1 MVKECTELN
10 QGAVHGGDQGR
21 KAEPAKRSGSKKVVC
36 AAIAANIG
44 IAISKFIVA
53 GITGSPAMLVEGIH
67 STVDTGNELLLMLGT
82 KRSNR
87 PADEWHPFGYG
98 KVLYFWALIV
108 ALSVFSLGG
117 GISIYHGV
125 LALKNPPSLED
136 PTWNYVVLVL
146 AAGFEGTSWNVSR
159 RELNR
164 RRRPDESL
172 WQAMRRSKDASVYT
186 VFIEDSAALVAVAV
200 AFLGIWLGQ
209 TFDNRYFDPAASVV
223 IGSILVIAAFV
234 LARETGSLLV
244 GESIDR
250 NQIIQLKKVIA
261 SDASVEAVGHLLTMQ
276 QGPESVFLAAAVRF
290 KRGLDIEKVE
300 QGIERLEHAIKTQ
313 YPPVCQ
319 IFFES
324 ESIKSSFRPAS

>member
-1 MVKECTELN
+1 MVESTDLN
-10 QGAVHGGDQGR
+10 QGAARGVDQGR
-21 KAEPAKRSGSKKVVC
+21 RKGGRPNPSGPKKVIY
-36 AAIAANIG
+36 AAIAANVG

-53 GITGSPAMLVEGIH
+53 GVTGSSAMLVEGIH

-108 ALSVFSLGG
+108 ALSVFSMGG

-125 LALKNPPSLED
+125 IALRDPPQLGD
-136 PTWNYVVLVL
+136 PTWNYVVLLV
-146 AAGFEGTSWNVSR
+146 AAVFESYSWNVSR

-172 WQAMRRSKDASVYT
+172 WQAMLRSKDASVYT

-200 AFLGIWLGQ
+200 ALLGIWLGQ
-209 TFDNRYFDPAASVV
+209 TFANRYCDPAASVV
-223 IGSILVIAAFV
+223 IGVILVVAAFV
-234 LARETGSLLV
+234 LARETGGLLV

-250 NQIIQLKKVIA
+250 DQIIHLEKMIS

-276 QGPESVFLAAAVRF
+276 LGPEKVFLAAAVRF
-290 KRGLDIEKVE
+290 KRGLDIEHVE
-300 QGIERLEHAIKTQ
+300 KAIERLEQAIKTQ
-313 YPPVCQ
+313 YPSVCQ

-324 ESIKSSFRPAS
+324 ASIRSSFRPV